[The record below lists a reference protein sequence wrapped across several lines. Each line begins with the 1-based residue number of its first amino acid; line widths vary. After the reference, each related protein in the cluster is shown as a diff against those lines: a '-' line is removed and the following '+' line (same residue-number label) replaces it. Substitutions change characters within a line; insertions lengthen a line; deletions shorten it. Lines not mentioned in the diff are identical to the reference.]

1 MSEKAIKEVFCKSQA
16 DVEEEEMDG
25 DYGEPCEECGG
36 WQYNHREGCA
46 AVE

>member
-1 MSEKAIKEVFCKSQA
+1 MTTRAAEIVFCKSQA
-16 DVEEEEMDG
+16 EVEQEKMDG

-36 WQYNHREGCA
+36 WQYNHRVGCA